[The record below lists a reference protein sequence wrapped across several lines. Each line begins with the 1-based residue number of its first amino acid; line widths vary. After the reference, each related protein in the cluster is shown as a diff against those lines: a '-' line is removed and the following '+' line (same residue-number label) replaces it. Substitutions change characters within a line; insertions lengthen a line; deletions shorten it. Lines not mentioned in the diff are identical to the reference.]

1 MALAMPG
8 EIAERLSLL
17 QHGLPGA
24 RWRAVQSLHITL
36 RFVGE
41 VAETLADDLDSELA
55 AVSAER
61 FPMQLSGV
69 GSFNDG
75 VGVRAVWAG
84 VAENSA
90 LRRLA
95 SRCNAAARRS
105 GLASERRRFFPHV
118 TLAYL
123 NGVDPDRVARWI
135 QTHNLWTSAKFRVE
149 QFGLFS
155 SRLGGGGSTYRLER
169 AYDLA

>member
-1 MALAMPG
+1 M
-8 EIAERLSLL
+8 
-17 QHGLPGA
+17 
-24 RWRAVQSLHITL
+24 
-36 RFVGE
+36 
-41 VAETLADDLDSELA
+41 
-55 AVSAER
+55 
-61 FPMQLSGV
+61 
-69 GSFNDG
+69 
-75 VGVRAVWAG
+75 
-84 VAENSA
+84 
-90 LRRLA
+90 
-95 SRCNAAARRS
+95 
-105 GLASERRRFFPHV
+105 